1 MLRKRIKTFETSLQG
16 WLFFDV
22 MRGCKN
28 RNKYVKNKSRA
39 RALIVLILVLSE
51 KAKKLKIFKTSYA
64 RL

>member
-1 MLRKRIKTFETSLQG
+1 MLRERIKTFKTSLQG
-16 WLFFDV
+16 WLFFYV